1 MTDHRHLNGKR
12 ILVVDDEPDILDT
25 VEDLLSM
32 CTVIKAGSFKEA
44 RAALQ
49 TQSFDLAV
57 LDIMGVDGY
66 ELLALA
72 RNRGVPSVM
81 LTAKALSMTDVK
93 KSYVDGASFYIPKEE
108 LPHIDV
114 FLEGILEDIETG
126 KNPWGR
132 WMKKMGEFC
141 ERTFGKKWQQ
151 NDPDF
156 WNNLPFY

>member
-25 VEDLLSM
+25 IEELLPM
-32 CTVIKAGSFKEA
+32 CTVIKASSFEEA
-44 RAALQ
+44 KTALEALPL
-49 TQSFDLAV
+49 DLAV

-66 ELLALA
+66 DLLALA
-72 RNRGVPSVM
+72 KNRGVPSVM

-93 KSYVDGASFYIPKEE
+93 KSYVEGASFYIPKEE
-108 LPHIDV
+108 LPHIDA
-114 FLEGILEDIETG
+114 FLEEILEDIEVG

-132 WMKKMGEFC
+132 WLKKMGGFC

-151 NDPDF
+151 KDPDF
-156 WNNLPFY
+156 WNRLPFY